1 MKDDKTIA
9 RIREVRKRISAKF
22 GHNVEK
28 MVKHYIKT
36 QAKHKNRLITPVH
49 A

>member
-9 RIREVRKRISAKF
+9 RIREIRKRISARF

-36 QAKHKNRLITPVH
+36 QAKRKYRLITSVH
-49 A
+49 V